1 MKASPQ
7 PISRTARATLAVPA
21 LVVLAVTL
29 MLARAAAPP
38 AARVLVVNSDASV
51 AKYVEVQDAFKEALG
66 ADGVMEVDFAKVG
79 EAGVRRALAEN
90 PGVIYCIGRN
100 AYQTTTK
107 LAKGKQIVMSTVINW
122 EAFKPIPPTTRVI
135 ANELPAVQQLTLF
148 RQFFPKLQRVGVIYN
163 PAINKQWFA
172 QAVLAGKEVGVE
184 VIGHTV
190 TRSSQVATEL
200 GKLAPKVDAL
210 WLASDPVVLENEA
223 AVLLYF
229 ARADAAKRPV
239 FTYSPAFTGLGATL
253 VLAPDMPTIGRQAA
267 GVVQD
272 HAGAQA
278 VSTPAGSEVTLNLKR
293 VQQYGLEFN
302 REALDSVNNLIR

>member
-1 MKASPQ
+1 MKPSPQ
-7 PISRTARATLAVPA
+7 LTLRFTRLAFAVPA
-21 LVVLAVTL
+21 LVALVATLA
-29 MLARAAAPP
+29 LALAAVPQAS
-38 AARVLVVNSDASV
+38 RVLLLNTDASV
-51 AKYVEVQDAFKEALG
+51 AKYAEVQLSFKESLG
-66 ADGVMEVDFAKVG
+66 AGALTEVDLLTSG

-90 PGVIYCIGRN
+90 PGVIYCIGGK
-100 AYQTTTK
+100 AYEAATK
-107 LAKGKQIVMSTVINW
+107 LAKGKSIVLSTAINW
-122 EAFKPIPPTTRVI
+122 ERFKPDARTTRVI

-148 RQFFPKLQRVGVIYN
+148 REFFPKLQRIGVIYN
-163 PAINKQWFA
+163 PAINRLWFQ

-190 TRSSQVATEL
+190 TRSSQVAGEL
-200 GKLAPKVDAL
+200 AKLGPKVDAL
-210 WLASDPVVLENEA
+210 WLASDPVVLESEA

-229 ARADAAKRPV
+229 ARADAAKKPV
-239 FTYSPAFTGLGATL
+239 FTYSPAFTELGATL

-272 HAGAQA
+272 HAGSAA

-293 VQQYGLEFN
+293 VQQYGMDFN

>member
-1 MKASPQ
+1 MKAFPQ
-7 PISRTARATLAVPA
+7 PIPRIARAALVVPA
-21 LVVLAVTL
+21 LAVFAVTL

-38 AARVLVVNSDASV
+38 AAKMLVVNSDASV
-51 AKYVEVQDAFKEALG
+51 AKYVEVQDAFKETLG
-66 ADGVMEVDFAKVG
+66 AGRVTEVDFAKVG
-79 EAGVRRALAEN
+79 EAGVRRALAAN
-90 PGVIYCIGRN
+90 PSIIYCIGRN

-107 LAKGKQIVMSTVINW
+107 LAKGRPIVMSTVINW
-122 EAFKPIPPTTRVI
+122 EAFKPIPATTRVI

-190 TRSSQVATEL
+190 TRNSQVATEL

-210 WLASDPVVLENEA
+210 WLASDPIVLENEA
-223 AVLLYF
+223 AVRSYF
-229 ARADAAKRPV
+229 ARADAAKKPV
-239 FTYSPAFTGLGATL
+239 FTYSPAFTELGATL
-253 VLAPDMPTIGRQAA
+253 VIAPDMPTIGRQAA
-267 GVVQD
+267 SVAQD
-272 HAGAQA
+272 HAGAPA

-293 VQQYGLEFN
+293 AQQYGLEFN

>member
-1 MKASPQ
+1 M
-7 PISRTARATLAVPA
+7 LAAPA

-29 MLARAAAPP
+29 MLARAAVPP

-66 ADGVMEVDFAKVG
+66 TVVVTEVDFAKVG

-90 PGVIYCIGRN
+90 PSVIYCIGRN

-107 LAKGKQIVMSTVINW
+107 LAKGKPIVMSTVINW
-122 EAFKPIPPTTRVI
+122 EALKPIPPTTRVI

-163 PAINKQWFA
+163 PANNKQWFA

-210 WLASDPVVLENEA
+210 WLASDPVVLANEA
-223 AVLLYF
+223 AVRLYF